1 MKILSMTARFGKLN
15 QTLTLHEGLNVLQAP
30 NESGKSTWCAFI
42 LAMLYGINTAEK
54 KSKDN
59 GYLPEKERYVP
70 WSGAP
75 MEGTMAI
82 EWNGRRITLERT
94 ASKRVPMG
102 KFSAYDTATGQPVP
116 ELDGKNCGEV
126 LLGVERSVL
135 ERTAFFRQSGL
146 ALSQDPALEQRM
158 SALITTGDEQ
168 NVYSLLEQRLR
179 QLKNACGGKTGKGG
193 QIGQCQARLEEIS
206 AKLDEL
212 SQLNRQLQ
220 ETTREQQ
227 QLKLQLQQDEALL
240 ALHAQAE
247 NARRARQLAEA
258 EEKEAALRQQYDH
271 LATLCQ
277 PLPEED
283 TLHTLRQTLHQLSQ
297 QAQALSPAP
306 PEPQAPVP
314 PPVFQGLTAQEAE
327 EQARA
332 DQNRYQEITCAIGE
346 SAPPALRGLTA
357 GEAMTQAQ
365 RDLADAMQPPVPE
378 PDVPEVFRGLDAGL
392 IEKKANTD
400 AAHCRRLMAGQR
412 PSWLL
417 PALGLA
423 LAAIGAGLLAV
434 SALAGAILLGAG
446 LIWAGIF
453 SWLRQKKVVEYN
465 QNQQEAAQILQR
477 YRANMPDE
485 ILRLAQQ
492 CIQNLDNLNAQRLA
506 QEQRQREILSRY
518 NVDFP
523 EQISAAAVRYAQQLT
538 RRHQGQEILNR
549 YRVSSPE
556 ALLPMAEDYRHQL
569 EEFERLHAQWA
580 SACQRQQETR
590 QALRQH
596 QAEIFAQIA
605 TFSGR
610 CDSFDAAEQ
619 AIGEAERLLQ
629 RTTFAKQALAD
640 AQAYREALI
649 AATGTVTQVTDT
661 PPAPEEPEEQIRA
674 RADSRRHRLEQVNNQ
689 LSLLQGKQEAICDPI
704 RLTAEQEELSAHLRH
719 LQQELAAIQLASD
732 HLKRA
737 NDLLQARFAPKIAEQ
752 AGRLFNRLTDGRYD
766 RLLLQQ
772 DLSAKVSLPDSP
784 ILRPSVMLSCGTV
797 EQLYLAVRLAMVNLL
812 LGGDAPLILDD
823 ALVNFDDRRAAL
835 ALQVLRDEAKQ
846 RQILLFTCQSR
857 EERLL
862 REAEHKE
869 VI

>member
-75 MEGTMAI
+75 MEGTMEV

-135 ERTAFFRQSGL
+135 ERTAFFRQSSL

-193 QIGQCQARLEEIS
+193 QIGQCQARLDEIS
-206 AKLDEL
+206 TKLDEL

-258 EEKEAALRQQYDH
+258 EEKESLLRQQYDQ
-271 LATLCQ
+271 LAALCQ
-277 PLPEED
+277 PLPAED
-283 TLHTLRQTLHQLSQ
+283 QLKSLRQTLHQLSQ
-297 QAQALSPAP
+297 QAQTLSPAP

-327 EQARA
+327 EQVRA
-332 DQNRYQEITCAIGE
+332 DLARYQGVNGTIGE
-346 SAPPALRGLTA
+346 AAPPALRGLTA
-357 GEAMTQAQ
+357 EEAMTQAQ
-365 RDLADAMQPPVPE
+365 RDLAEAMQKPIPE
-378 PDVPEVFRGLDAGL
+378 PDVLEVFRGLDDAMA
-392 IEKKANTD
+392 EKRAATD
-400 AAHCRRLMAGQR
+400 AAHCRRLMAVQR
-412 PSWLL
+412 PSWML
-417 PALGLA
+417 PALGLG
-423 LAAIGAGLLAV
+423 LAAVGAALLAV
-434 SALAGAILLGAG
+434 SKLAGAILIGAG

-453 SWLRQKKVVEYN
+453 AWLRQKKVAEYN
-465 QNQQEAAQILQR
+465 KNQQEAAQILHR
-477 YRANMPDE
+477 YGVHMPDE
-485 ILRLAQQ
+485 ILQLAQRH
-492 CIQNLDNLNAQRLA
+492 IQSMANFRAQRAA
-506 QEQRQREILSRY
+506 QEQQKKEILSRY
-518 NVDFP
+518 HVDSP

-556 ALLPMAEDYRHQL
+556 ALLPMADRYRHQL
-569 EEFERLHAQWA
+569 EDFDRLHAQWA
-580 SACQRQQETR
+580 SDCRRQEEAREALRRQQ
-590 QALRQH
+590 Q
-596 QAEIFAQIA
+596 EIFAQIA
-605 TFSGR
+605 PFSGH
-610 CDSFDAAEQ
+610 CDSPDEAEQ
-619 AIGEAERLLQ
+619 AIGEAQRLIQ
-629 RTTFAKQALAD
+629 RAAFQKQALAD

-649 AATGTVTQVTDT
+649 AAAGAVTQVADA
-661 PPAPEEPEEQIRA
+661 PPAPDEPEEQVRA
-674 RADSRRHRLEQVNNQ
+674 RASSRRHRLEQVNNQ
-689 LSLLQGKQEAICDPI
+689 LSLLQGKQEAICDPV
-704 RLTAEQEELSAHLRH
+704 RLTAEQEELSSHLAQLH
-719 LQQELAAIQLASD
+719 GELAAIQLANE

-752 AGRLFNRLTDGRYD
+752 AGSLFGRLTDGRYD

-772 DLSAKVSLPDSP
+772 DLTAKVSLPDSP

-812 LGGDAPLILDD
+812 LGEDAPLILDD

-835 ALQVLRDEAKQ
+835 ALQVLQDEAKQ

-862 REAEHKE
+862 HALAEA
-869 VI
+869 